1 MPIRIPKST
10 GRILVV
16 LLTPLLLGA
25 MGPRAN
31 FESRLL
37 AAHNRERTA
46 LGVPPLQWDEHLATG
61 ARLWADH
68 LATEELFQH
77 SPDQAGKQPIGEN
90 IWGGTPGRFSPER
103 MVGLWIAEK
112 DKFKEGVFPA
122 SSTTGRVED
131 VSHYTQV
138 VWRDSRRV
146 GCAIS
151 SGSREEILVCRYSR
165 AGNIIG
171 KVPF

>member
-1 MPIRIPKST
+1 MFIGIPVHTTPI
-10 GRILVV
+10 LMV

-25 MGPRAN
+25 IGPRAN
-31 FESRLL
+31 LESRLV
-37 AAHNRERTA
+37 AAHNRERAA
-46 LGVPPLQWDEHLATG
+46 LGVAPLQWDEQLATG
-61 ARLWADH
+61 AKVWANY
-68 LATEELFQH
+68 LAKKGLFQH
-77 SPDQAGKQPIGEN
+77 SPDEFGKQPIGEN

-112 DKFKEGVFPA
+112 DYFKRGVFPA

-146 GCAIS
+146 GCGIS
-151 SGSREEILVCRYSR
+151 SGLSQEILVCRYSS
-165 AGNIIG
+165 AGNVMG
-171 KVPF
+171 KEPF

>member
-1 MPIRIPKST
+1 MPIRIRTNT
-10 GRILVV
+10 GRMLTVF
-16 LLTPLLLGA
+16 LTPLLLGA
-25 MGPRAN
+25 IGPRAN
-31 FESRLL
+31 LESRLL
-37 AAHNRERTA
+37 AAHNRERA
-46 LGVPPLQWDEHLATG
+46 SLGVPPLQWDEHLATG
-61 ARLWADH
+61 AKVWANH
-68 LATEELFQH
+68 LATEKLFQH
-77 SPDQAGKQPIGEN
+77 SLRESGKQPIGEN

-112 DKFKEGVFPA
+112 ENFKDGVFPA

-138 VWRDSRRV
+138 VWRDSERV

-165 AGNIIG
+165 AGNVMG
-171 KVPF
+171 KAPF